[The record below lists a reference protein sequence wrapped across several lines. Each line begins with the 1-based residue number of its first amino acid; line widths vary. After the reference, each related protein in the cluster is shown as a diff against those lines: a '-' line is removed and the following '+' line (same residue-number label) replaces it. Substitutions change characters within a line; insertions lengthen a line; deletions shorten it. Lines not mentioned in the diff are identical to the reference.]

1 MFLCCSGAISWN
13 SKKQPTVALS
23 TTEAEYMAACKA
35 TKEAIWLRK
44 LLTDLGYSQNSP
56 TTIFQDNQSCIKLAR
71 NHTFHVR
78 SKHIDIRHHFIRET
92 IENKLIDLTYCSTEN
107 MIADILTK
115 PSARQKFEKFRPSL
129 GLVYM
134 TI

>member
-1 MFLCCSGAISWN
+1 MFLCCNGAISWN

-23 TTEAEYMAACKA
+23 TTEAEYMAACEA

-44 LLTDLGYSQNSP
+44 LLTDLGYSPNSP

-71 NHTFHVR
+71 NPMFHTR

-92 IENKLIDLTYCSTEN
+92 IENKSIDLTYCSTEN

-115 PSARQKFEKFRPSL
+115 PLARQKFEKFRPSL